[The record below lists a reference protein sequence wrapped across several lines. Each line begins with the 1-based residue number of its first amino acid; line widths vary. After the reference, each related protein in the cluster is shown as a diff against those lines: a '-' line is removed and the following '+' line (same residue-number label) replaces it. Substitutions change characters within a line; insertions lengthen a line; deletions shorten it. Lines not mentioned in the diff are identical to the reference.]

1 MYKNSILF
9 IEEPEAHL
17 HPANQISLLKSF
29 VKLSHLNVQLI
40 MASHSNYLFNQLN
53 NMVMDQQLD
62 QTSYLPLLMREQN
75 HTTISE
81 YMNMDEFGV
90 DDENFADVSS
100 QLMEERDEI
109 IARILEKTEDH
120 PEE

>member
-1 MYKNSILF
+1 
-9 IEEPEAHL
+9 
-17 HPANQISLLKSF
+17 
-29 VKLSHLNVQLI
+29 
-40 MASHSNYLFNQLN
+40 
-53 NMVMDQQLD
+53 
-62 QTSYLPLLMREQN
+62 
-75 HTTISE
+75 
-81 YMNMDEFGV
+81 MDEFGV